1 MKKFRI
7 TLGNGIFDYIV
18 QQKKWIWW
26 KTVYETSFIDD
37 AKEYIRFEVLEKIY
51 TKKDFEKK
59 NKLWRGQQQIK
70 NGDEAIFRREPEFT
84 YDTWSDEHMD
94 YNLLEDE
101 NPWVK
106 SSYTELPKGTI
117 KKLIGR
123 DLKYTDKPV

>member
-18 QQKKWIWW
+18 QQKKWIGW

-59 NKLWRGQQQIK
+59 K
-70 NGDEAIFRREPEFT
+70 
-84 YDTWSDEHMD
+84 
-94 YNLLEDE
+94 
-101 NPWVK
+101 
-106 SSYTELPKGTI
+106 
-117 KKLIGR
+117 
-123 DLKYTDKPV
+123 

>member
-1 MKKFRI
+1 
-7 TLGNGIFDYIV
+7 
-18 QQKKWIWW
+18 
-26 KTVYETSFIDD
+26 
-37 AKEYIRFEVLEKIY
+37 
-51 TKKDFEKK
+51 
-59 NKLWRGQQQIK
+59 
-70 NGDEAIFRREPEFT
+70 
-84 YDTWSDEHMD
+84 MD